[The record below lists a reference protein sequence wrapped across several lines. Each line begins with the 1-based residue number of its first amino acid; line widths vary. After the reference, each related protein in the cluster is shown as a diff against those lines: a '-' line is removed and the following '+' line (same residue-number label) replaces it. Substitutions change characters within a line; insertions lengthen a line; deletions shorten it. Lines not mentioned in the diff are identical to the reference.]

1 MSTYIHDPLHSEVEF
16 KIKHLMISTVRGR
29 FSNFEVTM
37 QAKED
42 DFSDARISCKID
54 VSSIY
59 TGISDRDDHL
69 RSSDFFDVEK
79 YPHIKFVGKE
89 VQVKDEDYKIFGTLT
104 IKGIKQD
111 IILKASYNGSDID
124 NMGQEKYGF
133 DLETTINRK
142 NWDLNFNIAGGRN
155 TLLIG
160 DEVKIFAS
168 IQMVK
173 K

>member
-1 MSTYIHDPLHSEVEF
+1 
-16 KIKHLMISTVRGR
+16 MISTVRGR